1 MKVNIHSG
9 SQPLQIP
16 PMQKKI
22 NRVHENYNIFKTT
35 INTLVNEK
43 SFLKNIMDA
52 YINIKRNV

>member
-1 MKVNIHSG
+1 MKVNIHSL

-16 PMQKKI
+16 PTPKKI
-22 NRVHENYNIFKTT
+22 NQVHENYNIFNS

-43 SFLKNIMDA
+43 SFLKNIIDS

>member
-9 SQPLQIP
+9 SQPLQILP
-16 PMQKKI
+16 TPKKF
-22 NRVHENYNIFKTT
+22 NEVHKNYNIFKTT

-52 YINIKRNV
+52 YININRNV

>member
-1 MKVNIHSG
+1 MKVNIHSR

-16 PMQKKI
+16 PTPKKF
-22 NRVHENYNIFKTT
+22 NQVHENHNIFKT

>member
-16 PMQKKI
+16 PTPKKF
-22 NRVHENYNIFKTT
+22 NQVHENYNIFKTT

-43 SFLKNIMDA
+43 SFLKKYYGCIHK
-52 YINIKRNV
+52 Y

>member
-9 SQPLQIP
+9 FQPLQIP
-16 PMQKKI
+16 PAPKKF
-22 NRVHENYNIFKTT
+22 NQVHENYNIFKTT

>member
-16 PMQKKI
+16 PTPKKF
-22 NRVHENYNIFKTT
+22 NQVHENYNIFKTT

-43 SFLKNIMDA
+43 SFSKNIMDA
-52 YINIKRNV
+52 YINIKRIV

>member
-9 SQPLQIP
+9 FQPLQIP
-16 PMQKKI
+16 STPKKF
-22 NRVHENYNIFKTT
+22 NQVHENYNIFKTT

-52 YINIKRNV
+52 YINTKRNV

>member
-9 SQPLQIP
+9 FQPFLIP
-16 PMQKKI
+16 PTLKKFSQ
-22 NRVHENYNIFKTT
+22 VHENYNIFKTI